1 VGLRAV
7 AMMVWPCAK
16 MCLAKAAPRPD
27 EQPVTVVVLVGERG
41 FDHVIR
47 LPNQTESVVRFAASD
62 IL

>member
-27 EQPVTVVVLVGERG
+27 EQPVTVVELVGERG
-41 FDHVIR
+41 
-47 LPNQTESVVRFAASD
+47 LST
-62 IL
+62 